1 MTMKFM
7 QRAAASEAS
16 SPASVATPGSDIEG
30 SAKSSA
36 KRRKTAYTPNDSPAE
51 KPLYDEKAI
60 KAALE
65 EEDKKRLAAIERR
78 AKELGDEHWVLP
90 EAQLPASDA
99 KQRVTLNFVQVGFAQ
114 IDGGDISDDAEDAS
128 RSKIGVPRRLQ
139 FNMKKPKAEVR
150 SHAHCTIHSTNI
162 HGLTRHQ
169 ENASSES
176 DSDGSSDEE
185 EESDDD
191 EATSPNYNNGPG
203 RGRAAEGTPS
213 GNKRRARS
221 SVSTRREEERIRA
234 AELAEKRRKK
244 EVKLNA
250 PTSISSSSGF
260 SNQAFQQRPKNTQ
273 DKCFNCGKTG
283 HFSKECPSRRKSR
296 N

>member
-1 MTMKFM
+1 MASNKIVTGLPTMAAQATPKGMSSRLMTMKFM

-114 IDGGDISDDAEDAS
+114 IDGGDISDDAEDTS

-139 FNMKKPKAEVR
+139 FNMKKPKAEV
-150 SHAHCTIHSTNI
+150 
-162 HGLTRHQ
+162 
-169 ENASSES
+169 
-176 DSDGSSDEE
+176 
-185 EESDDD
+185 
-191 EATSPNYNNGPG
+191 
-203 RGRAAEGTPS
+203 
-213 GNKRRARS
+213 
-221 SVSTRREEERIRA
+221 
-234 AELAEKRRKK
+234 
-244 EVKLNA
+244 
-250 PTSISSSSGF
+250 
-260 SNQAFQQRPKNTQ
+260 
-273 DKCFNCGKTG
+273 
-283 HFSKECPSRRKSR
+283 
-296 N
+296 